1 MRHEFRHLH
10 KSYSYQNTA
19 EIEPKKLRRQI
30 KSKTVVPYQVEFQ
43 PPPASL
49 RRICWLE
56 CEYCYGASA
65 DDEGSPRMS
74 RDLALKV
81 LNDLATGGVKKIIF
95 AGYATDPLNSPIIGD
110 LLEKTVERNLTFGF
124 NTKALK
130 VPDKIIEIIK
140 TQKVSR
146 KSYMSLSIDA
156 GSNETYNKMH
166 SVKTNAK
173 LYDRVLNNAEKIRTA
188 NSQLTLSAAYLINK
202 TNCNSDGIQ
211 RFIKDFKDVGCN
223 YIRFSFLQEPKD
235 INLDSEIL
243 PNKGDL
249 EKIKREIE
257 NVISAEDSEECPVK
271 FIDIDHK
278 ENIFGKAQTIPCFAR
293 FIFPT
298 VGYDGWLYNCS
309 QSSSPNFHSTALG
322 DLSKDNFWDLFYN
335 YSFNNEQLYFCETS
349 KKLKDS
355 GCRCDRKMHL
365 ANKNLI
371 RSNVFDFGET

>member
-1 MRHEFRHLH
+1 MRHEFRKLN

-19 EIEPKKLRRQI
+19 EIEPKKLRQQI
-30 KSKTVVPYQVEFQ
+30 KSKTVIPYQVEFQ

-49 RRICWLE
+49 RKICWLE
-56 CEYCYGASA
+56 CKYCYGASA

-74 RDLALKV
+74 RELALRV

-110 LLEKTVERNLTFGF
+110 LLEKAVERKLIFGF

-140 TQKVSR
+140 TKKVS
-146 KSYMSLSIDA
+146 KESYMSLSVDA
-156 GSNETYNKMH
+156 GTNETYNKMH
-166 SVKTNAK
+166 AVKSDAK
-173 LYDRVLNNAEKIRTA
+173 LYDRVLNNAEKIRAA
-188 NSQLTLSAAYLINK
+188 NSQLTLSAAYLINR
-202 TNCNSDGIQ
+202 TNCEADDIH
-211 RFIKDFKDVGCN
+211 RFIRDFKDIGCN
-223 YIRFSFLQEPKD
+223 FIRFSFLQEPKD
-235 INLDSEIL
+235 VNLDTEIL
-243 PNKGDL
+243 PKKDDL
-249 EKIKREIE
+249 EQIKRAIE
-257 NVISAEDSEECPVK
+257 NIILAEDSEKCPVK
-271 FIDIDHK
+271 LIDIDHK
-278 ENIFGKAQTIPCFAR
+278 ENIFRKAQTIPCFAR

-322 DLSKDNFWDLFYN
+322 DLSKDSFWDLFYN
-335 YSFNNEQLYFCETS
+335 YRFDNEQLYFCKTS

-365 ANKNLI
+365 ANKSLI
-371 RSNVFDFGET
+371 KSNIFDFGEP